1 MGVLTKRSMALVRC
15 LWRRLR
21 RSLDDNR
28 LQQRRIANLE
38 GELET
43 MRENLSLVKKANA
56 ALEEKTTLLQICL
69 CTGQI
74 PMEIDPPS

>member
-1 MGVLTKRSMALVRC
+1 MSLVRC

-28 LQQRRIANLE
+28 LQQRRIASLQ

-43 MRENLSLVKKANA
+43 MQENLSLVKKANA
-56 ALEEKTTLLQICL
+56 ALEEKTAFLQNCL
-69 CTGQI
+69 CTGQT